1 MSSRVSG
8 RIVIKGIVQGVGF
21 RPFVYSQ
28 AKLYG
33 IRGSVKNLGSEV
45 SIVAF
50 GSRFE
55 EFLKAVS
62 VGTVLSKI
70 DSVEVFDIDD
80 GDNAASVKGSESA
93 AGGDD
98 FVIEKSGRSSSLT
111 GFIPADVA
119 ICDECVKDIFEKGG
133 RYEGYWATSC
143 VNCGPRYSIIRE
155 VPYDRERTT
164 MDAFPM
170 CEGCRGEY
178 ESPKSRRHH
187 AQTIA
192 CNTCGPGLSL
202 LDRDGNDLKSASPT
216 DDAARLL
223 DEGHIVA
230 IKGIGGYHIACI
242 ESSAVKLKTALG
254 RPEQALAIMA
264 TGDTVADIAVVGE
277 SEHAILNGPEH
288 PIVVLYKKERDSHR
302 DISNLDTIGCMLPY
316 TGLHHL
322 LFSKLKNRILIMTSA
337 NAPGNPMITDTKT
350 AVSKLKGCVDYYL
363 AHDRVIQNR
372 CDDSVVREGYIIRLS
387 RGYAPKRVSINL
399 GKDCILGTGP
409 ELYTTVSIYK
419 NGFCCTSPHIGN
431 IKNPQTLEY
440 LEDTVGNLKTLLGA
454 EFDVIAHDMHPQF
467 LSTRFAKRLSEE
479 TGAETVAVQH
489 HRAHIAA
496 AFSKY
501 AAADAERDCVGIAL
515 DGVGL
520 GDDGTVWGGEI
531 FAGDILHLKR
541 VAHLETVKMPG
552 GDLATIHPERM
563 LFGML
568 PCEDTESLLLSRG
581 WKDSELALLKKQIE
595 RGFNVPLT
603 SSAGRVLDAASALL
617 GICRERTYDGEPAMK
632 LEAAA
637 SAGRAEKWESA
648 VTLEGDMSVLST
660 SAILKNALA
669 AKNAGRN
676 ISDIAASVQFNLA
689 DGFAEIAVEKALDA
703 GIKDVVL
710 SGGVCINHTI
720 RETIVRKVEDA
731 GLNMIINREY
741 PFGDG
746 CISYGQCVY
755 AGLLRR

>member
-98 FVIEKSGRSSSLT
+98 FVIEKSGRSASLT

-254 RPEQALAIMA
+254 RTEQALAIMA

-277 SEHAILNGPEH
+277 SEHKILNGPEH
-288 PIVVLYKKERDSHR
+288 PIVVLYKKDRDSHR

-363 AHDRVIQNR
+363 ASLQ
-372 CDDSVVREGYIIRLS
+372 
-387 RGYAPKRVSINL
+387 
-399 GKDCILGTGP
+399 GKP
-409 ELYTTVSIYK
+409 
-419 NGFCCTSPHIGN
+419 
-431 IKNPQTLEY
+431 
-440 LEDTVGNLKTLLGA
+440 
-454 EFDVIAHDMHPQF
+454 
-467 LSTRFAKRLSEE
+467 
-479 TGAETVAVQH
+479 
-489 HRAHIAA
+489 
-496 AFSKY
+496 
-501 AAADAERDCVGIAL
+501 
-515 DGVGL
+515 
-520 GDDGTVWGGEI
+520 
-531 FAGDILHLKR
+531 
-541 VAHLETVKMPG
+541 
-552 GDLATIHPERM
+552 
-563 LFGML
+563 
-568 PCEDTESLLLSRG
+568 
-581 WKDSELALLKKQIE
+581 
-595 RGFNVPLT
+595 
-603 SSAGRVLDAASALL
+603 
-617 GICRERTYDGEPAMK
+617 
-632 LEAAA
+632 
-637 SAGRAEKWESA
+637 
-648 VTLEGDMSVLST
+648 
-660 SAILKNALA
+660 
-669 AKNAGRN
+669 
-676 ISDIAASVQFNLA
+676 
-689 DGFAEIAVEKALDA
+689 
-703 GIKDVVL
+703 
-710 SGGVCINHTI
+710 
-720 RETIVRKVEDA
+720 
-731 GLNMIINREY
+731 
-741 PFGDG
+741 
-746 CISYGQCVY
+746 
-755 AGLLRR
+755 

>member
-1 MSSRVSG
+1 
-8 RIVIKGIVQGVGF
+8 
-21 RPFVYSQ
+21 
-28 AKLYG
+28 
-33 IRGSVKNLGSEV
+33 
-45 SIVAF
+45 
-50 GSRFE
+50 
-55 EFLKAVS
+55 
-62 VGTVLSKI
+62 
-70 DSVEVFDIDD
+70 
-80 GDNAASVKGSESA
+80 
-93 AGGDD
+93 
-98 FVIEKSGRSSSLT
+98 
-111 GFIPADVA
+111 
-119 ICDECVKDIFEKGG
+119 
-133 RYEGYWATSC
+133 
-143 VNCGPRYSIIRE
+143 
-155 VPYDRERTT
+155 
-164 MDAFPM
+164 
-170 CEGCRGEY
+170 
-178 ESPKSRRHH
+178 
-187 AQTIA
+187 
-192 CNTCGPGLSL
+192 
-202 LDRDGNDLKSASPT
+202 
-216 DDAARLL
+216 
-223 DEGHIVA
+223 
-230 IKGIGGYHIACI
+230 
-242 ESSAVKLKTALG
+242 
-254 RPEQALAIMA
+254 
-264 TGDTVADIAVVGE
+264 
-277 SEHAILNGPEH
+277 
-288 PIVVLYKKERDSHR
+288 
-302 DISNLDTIGCMLPY
+302 
-316 TGLHHL
+316 
-322 LFSKLKNRILIMTSA
+322 
-337 NAPGNPMITDTKT
+337 
-350 AVSKLKGCVDYYL
+350 
-363 AHDRVIQNR
+363 
-372 CDDSVVREGYIIRLS
+372 
-387 RGYAPKRVSINL
+387 
-399 GKDCILGTGP
+399 
-409 ELYTTVSIYK
+409 
-419 NGFCCTSPHIGN
+419 
-431 IKNPQTLEY
+431 
-440 LEDTVGNLKTLLGA
+440 
-454 EFDVIAHDMHPQF
+454 MHPQF

-581 WKDSELALLKKQIE
+581 WKDSELAILKKQIE

-637 SAGRAEKWESA
+637 SAGRAEKWESV

-669 AKNAGRN
+669 AKNAGKS
-676 ISDIAASVQFNLA
+676 IHDIAASVQFNLA
-689 DGFAEIAVEKALDA
+689 DGFADIAVEKALDA

-731 GLNMIINREY
+731 GLNMIINRDY